1 MLLEL
6 THAAMQFL
14 DEPQQVM
21 ALRQQVV
28 AGGVGEREPLAQ
40 VGDLGGRILG
50 WRGHG
55 SDYTVAPRAGAP

>member
-1 MLLEL
+1 
-6 THAAMQFL
+6 
-14 DEPQQVM
+14 
-21 ALRQQVV
+21 
-28 AGGVGEREPLAQ
+28 VGEREPLAQ